1 MSSSPNS
8 AAGGSRTHR
17 LVNTFQRNL
26 RDQAAAEAK
35 RADTSTVDAVHVAA
49 AIAASCKDPSL
60 QELRTRARTRGATS
74 GEAAMITPEAD
85 ALLARSLDEASSRE
99 VLAEYLQGVPIE
111 PGASSRPPQDPP
123 ANTTSAQSP
132 ASPDEATVADI
143 LKELD
148 ALVGLADV
156 KTQVQRFLA
165 VHQANLTRQQQ
176 GLPKVPHSLH
186 LVFTGDP
193 GTGKTTVARIVG
205 RLYRAAGLLPSG
217 HLVETDRSGLVAG
230 FVGQTAIKVQEV
242 LQRADGGVLFIDEAY
257 SLASEAR
264 EDFGQEAV
272 AALVKGME
280 DRRETMAVIAAGYE
294 EQMKGFISMNPGLR
308 SRFQTFVA
316 FPNYS
321 PEEMSEIFVR
331 MGQQHEIGV
340 SQVLP
345 IVRTV
350 FEKTN
355 TGGDAGNGRFVRS
368 LFEQMYANLAV
379 RAAADGQV
387 EAHEI
392 TEFEPEDVPDLPAE
406 PQKPRIGFV

>member
-1 MSSSPNS
+1 M
-8 AAGGSRTHR
+8 
-17 LVNTFQRNL
+17 NTFQRNL

>member
-1 MSSSPNS
+1 M
-8 AAGGSRTHR
+8 
-17 LVNTFQRNL
+17 NTFQRNL

-60 QELRTRARTRGATS
+60 QELRTKARTSGATS

-85 ALLARSLDEASSRE
+85 ALLARSLDEASARE
-99 VLAEYLQGVPIE
+99 VLVEYLHGAPIE
-111 PGASSRPPQDPP
+111 PAASRQPPQVPPPSATSSGASNSV
-123 ANTTSAQSP
+123 
-132 ASPDEATVADI
+132 DEATVADI

-148 ALVGLADV
+148 GLVGLADV
-156 KTQVQRFLA
+156 KAQVQRFLA

-355 TGGDAGNGRFVRS
+355 TGGEAGNGRFVRS

-392 TEFEPEDVPDLPAE
+392 TEFEPQDVPDLPTE
-406 PQKPRIGFV
+406 SQKPRIGFV

>member
-1 MSSSPNS
+1 M
-8 AAGGSRTHR
+8 
-17 LVNTFQRNL
+17 NTFQRNL

-176 GLPKVPHSLH
+176 GLPKVPHSLQ